1 MERIVAWFSG
11 GVTSAVTC
19 KLCIDKFGK
28 DNVRIVFIDT
38 HNEDKDTYRFM
49 KDCEG
54 WYDKKV
60 ETITNKNYNSIEE
73 VWYKYNSLNVAH
85 GAVCSSEL
93 KCSAREQFQ
102 RNNSFDGQAF
112 GFDIKEK
119 RRAIAMEKNFSS
131 AKPFFPLI
139 ENNLS
144 KQNYIKIILNTGI
157 NLPRTYYYGFHNN
170 NCFRTGCVQGGIGY
184 WQKMKREF
192 PDKFEYMAR
201 IEHELTNRKGK
212 SVTMLRDQAKGRG
225 LLFLKSHPDYPNIKD
240 ISMKKGREPKPLKE
254 CNGFCGTN
262 DLIERSETE
271 KEINYDGKISQNTN
285 SI

>member
-93 KCSAREQFQ
+93 KRSAREQFQ

-212 SVTMLRDQAKGRG
+212 PVTMLRDQAKGRG